1 MRRVGAGAVPS
12 SESIMPS
19 QWNAG
24 SSPATS
30 APKRATGPSTFMP
43 TYRFQPT
50 DRVTPAVVVAIRYAL
65 TFDEAGTGAQAS
77 AVNPAP

>member
-1 MRRVGAGAVPS
+1 
-12 SESIMPS
+12 
-19 QWNAG
+19 
-24 SSPATS
+24 
-30 APKRATGPSTFMP
+30 MP

-50 DRVTPAVVVAIRYAL
+50 DRVTPAVVVAIRYAV